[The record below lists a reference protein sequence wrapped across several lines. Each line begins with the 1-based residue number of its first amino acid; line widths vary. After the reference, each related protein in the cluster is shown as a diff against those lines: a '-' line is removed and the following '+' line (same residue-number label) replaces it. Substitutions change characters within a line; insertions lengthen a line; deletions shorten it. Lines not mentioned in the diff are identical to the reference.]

1 MRSKVFKHRAGN
13 AVRGGVHLA
22 APAQTISRVPDG
34 VQGMQKAGGE
44 KVTRDRAQSVNL
56 QKRAGILIMLIGVT
70 ARNVQNELTARNVQ
84 SGLIGQIGL
93 IGQLGQ
99 IGQTGVLQNLRAG
112 SSSLIRQGVTLPK
125 DPILKSRKS
134 QIRIKSASKIIAK
147 KTERRA
153 RGVGLMTAGLGVI
166 SRLQAKSQ
174 DRVQNLIRNL
184 IQNLILNLGRF
195 AQKPNPMKGAQISR
209 NTKNQV
215 REAHRAPIAVII
227 PGQMMAASF
236 V

>member
-1 MRSKVFKHRAGN
+1 M
-13 AVRGGVHLA
+13 A

-70 ARNVQNELTARNVQ
+70 ARNVQNELTARNAQNVQ

-112 SSSLIRQGVTLPK
+112 SSSLIRQKVTFPK

-134 QIRIKSASKIIAK
+134 QIRIKSASKTIAK
-147 KTERRA
+147 KTERMA

>member
-1 MRSKVFKHRAGN
+1 
-13 AVRGGVHLA
+13 
-22 APAQTISRVPDG
+22 
-34 VQGMQKAGGE
+34 MQKAGGE

-70 ARNVQNELTARNVQ
+70 ARNVQNELTARNAQNVQ
-84 SGLIGQIGL
+84 SGL

>member
-70 ARNVQNELTARNVQ
+70 ARNVQNELTARNAQNVQ

-174 DRVQNLIRNL
+174 DRVQNLI
-184 IQNLILNLGRF
+184 QNLILNLGRF

-209 NTKNQV
+209 NIKNQV

>member
-1 MRSKVFKHRAGN
+1 
-13 AVRGGVHLA
+13 
-22 APAQTISRVPDG
+22 
-34 VQGMQKAGGE
+34 MQKAGGE

-70 ARNVQNELTARNVQ
+70 ARNVQNELTARNAQNVQ

-93 IGQLGQ
+93 IGQLGQLGQ

>member
-22 APAQTISRVPDG
+22 APAQTISRAPDG

-56 QKRAGILIMLIGVT
+56 QRRAGILIMLIGVI
-70 ARNVQNELTARNVQ
+70 ARNVQNELTARNAQNVQ
-84 SGLIGQIGL
+84 SGQI
-93 IGQLGQ
+93 GQ

-112 SSSLIRQGVTLPK
+112 SSSLIKQKVTLPK

-134 QIRIKSASKIIAK
+134 QIRIKSASKTIAK
-147 KTERRA
+147 KTERMA
-153 RGVGLMTAGLGVI
+153 RSVGLMTVGLGVI

-174 DRVQNLIRNL
+174 DRVQNLI
-184 IQNLILNLGRF
+184 QNLGRF
-195 AQKPNPMKGAQISR
+195 AQKPNPMKCAQISR
-209 NTKNQV
+209 NIKNQV

-227 PGQMMAASF
+227 TGQMMAASF

>member
-1 MRSKVFKHRAGN
+1 
-13 AVRGGVHLA
+13 
-22 APAQTISRVPDG
+22 
-34 VQGMQKAGGE
+34 MQKAGGE

-70 ARNVQNELTARNVQ
+70 ARNVQNELTARNAQNVQ
-84 SGLIGQIGL
+84 SGLIGL

>member
-1 MRSKVFKHRAGN
+1 M
-13 AVRGGVHLA
+13 A
-22 APAQTISRVPDG
+22 APAQTISRAPDG

-56 QKRAGILIMLIGVT
+56 QRRAGILIILIGVI
-70 ARNVQNELTARNVQ
+70 ARNVQNELTARNAQNVQ
-84 SGLIGQIGL
+84 SGL

-174 DRVQNLIRNL
+174 DRVQNLIQNL
-184 IQNLILNLGRF
+184 IQNLGRF

-209 NTKNQV
+209 NIKNQV

>member
-1 MRSKVFKHRAGN
+1 
-13 AVRGGVHLA
+13 
-22 APAQTISRVPDG
+22 
-34 VQGMQKAGGE
+34 
-44 KVTRDRAQSVNL
+44 
-56 QKRAGILIMLIGVT
+56 
-70 ARNVQNELTARNVQ
+70 
-84 SGLIGQIGL
+84 
-93 IGQLGQ
+93 
-99 IGQTGVLQNLRAG
+99 
-112 SSSLIRQGVTLPK
+112 VTLPK

-174 DRVQNLIRNL
+174 DRVQNLI
-184 IQNLILNLGRF
+184 QNLILNLGRF
-195 AQKPNPMKGAQISR
+195 AQKLNPMKGAQIIR
-209 NTKNQV
+209 NIKNQV

>member
-1 MRSKVFKHRAGN
+1 M
-13 AVRGGVHLA
+13 A

-70 ARNVQNELTARNVQ
+70 ARNAQNVQ

-174 DRVQNLIRNL
+174 DRVQNLI
-184 IQNLILNLGRF
+184 QNLILNLGRF
-195 AQKPNPMKGAQISR
+195 AQKLNPMKGAQISR

>member
-1 MRSKVFKHRAGN
+1 MRLKVFKHRAGN
-13 AVRGGVHLA
+13 AVRVGVHLA

-56 QKRAGILIMLIGVT
+56 QKRAGILIMLVGVT
-70 ARNVQNELTARNVQ
+70 ARNAQNELTARNAQNVQ
-84 SGLIGQIGL
+84 SGLIGQIGQT
-93 IGQLGQ
+93 GQT
-99 IGQTGVLQNLRAG
+99 GQTGVLQNLRAG

-174 DRVQNLIRNL
+174 DRVQNLI
-184 IQNLILNLGRF
+184 QNLILNLGRF
-195 AQKPNPMKGAQISR
+195 AQKLNPMKGAQISR
-209 NTKNQV
+209 NIKNQV

>member
-22 APAQTISRVPDG
+22 APAQIISRAPDG
-34 VQGMQKAGGE
+34 VQGMQRAGGE

-56 QKRAGILIMLIGVT
+56 QRRAGIPIMLIGVI
-70 ARNVQNELTARNVQ
+70 ARNVQNELTARNAQNVQ
-84 SGLIGQIGL
+84 SGQI
-93 IGQLGQ
+93 GQ

-112 SSSLIRQGVTLPK
+112 SSSLIRQKVTLPK

-134 QIRIKSASKIIAK
+134 QIRIKSASKTIAK
-147 KTERRA
+147 KTERMA

-174 DRVQNLIRNL
+174 DRVQNLI
-184 IQNLILNLGRF
+184 QNLGRF

-209 NTKNQV
+209 NIKNQV

>member
-70 ARNVQNELTARNVQ
+70 ARNVQNELTARNAQNVQ
-84 SGLIGQIGL
+84 SGL

-174 DRVQNLIRNL
+174 DRVQNLI
-184 IQNLILNLGRF
+184 LNLGRF

>member
-1 MRSKVFKHRAGN
+1 M
-13 AVRGGVHLA
+13 A

-70 ARNVQNELTARNVQ
+70 ARNVQNELTARNAQNVQ
-84 SGLIGQIGL
+84 SGL

>member
-1 MRSKVFKHRAGN
+1 
-13 AVRGGVHLA
+13 
-22 APAQTISRVPDG
+22 
-34 VQGMQKAGGE
+34 MQKAGGE

-70 ARNVQNELTARNVQ
+70 ARNAQNELTARNAQNVQ

>member
-1 MRSKVFKHRAGN
+1 
-13 AVRGGVHLA
+13 
-22 APAQTISRVPDG
+22 
-34 VQGMQKAGGE
+34 
-44 KVTRDRAQSVNL
+44 
-56 QKRAGILIMLIGVT
+56 
-70 ARNVQNELTARNVQ
+70 
-84 SGLIGQIGL
+84 
-93 IGQLGQ
+93 
-99 IGQTGVLQNLRAG
+99 
-112 SSSLIRQGVTLPK
+112 
-125 DPILKSRKS
+125 
-134 QIRIKSASKIIAK
+134 
-147 KTERRA
+147 
-153 RGVGLMTAGLGVI
+153 MTAGLGVI

-209 NTKNQV
+209 NIKNQV

>member
-1 MRSKVFKHRAGN
+1 M
-13 AVRGGVHLA
+13 A

-70 ARNVQNELTARNVQ
+70 ARNVQNELTARNAQNVQ

-93 IGQLGQ
+93 IGQL
-99 IGQTGVLQNLRAG
+99 GQTGVLQNLRAG